1 MVEIVGK
8 TNFDF
13 MGKRKYTFMTS
24 GLMVFIGC
32 IALFQIGWGTANLGI
47 DFAGGTAVQLRF
59 DNPMPIEEAR
69 AALEQ
74 GGLGEADLQEIVRE
88 NKLMIRVKESNT
100 IEEEVADRIVKVFED
115 VRAWFD
121 LMCMKNPSVRQ
132 QSSCPFRLV
141 MLIPYW
147 N

>member
-13 MGKRKYTFMTS
+13 MGKRKYTFMAS

-47 DFAGGTAVQLRF
+47 DFVGGTAVQLRF

-69 AALEQ
+69 AALVQ

-115 VRAWFD
+115 AF
-121 LMCMKNPSVRQ
+121 
-132 QSSCPFRLV
+132 
-141 MLIPYW
+141 
-147 N
+147 